1 VNYLRE
7 LLRSLLGVGPLFE
20 LLVMWVG
27 IYFVLRFLRGSLGL
41 GILRGLIIAGFV
53 LYIVVQLVFE
63 RFGWALPRLELL
75 LRPSLTILVL
85 SLVILFQPE
94 LRRAFTR
101 LGETKAFQRLTPDV
115 RSLGRIVAEA
125 AEKMSR
131 RRVGALVAIER
142 ATGLQSY
149 MEGSLQLDAELRPQL
164 LESIFQTGGPLHDG
178 AVLIR
183 NGRIAA
189 AGCLLPLSENP
200 QIGSEY
206 GTRHRAA
213 VGVTED
219 TDALAVVVSE
229 ETGNI
234 SIAARGELQR
244 VRSARE
250 LARLIDDALAA
261 GPESDGPP
269 SGVHS

>member
-1 VNYLRE
+1 MSDPVALFK
-7 LLRSLLGVGPLFE
+7 SLLGVGPVFE
-20 LLVMWVG
+20 LLVLWIG

-41 GILRGLIIAGFV
+41 GILRGLLLAAFTLFIA
-53 LYIVVQLVFE
+53 VQVVFE

-75 LRPSLTILVL
+75 LRPSLNILVL
-85 SLVILFQPE
+85 GLVILFQPE

-101 LGETKAFQRLTPDV
+101 LGETKAFQRLSPDA
-115 RSLGRIVAEA
+115 RSLGRIIADA
-125 AEKMSR
+125 AERMSR
-131 RRVGALVAIER
+131 RRVGALIAIER
-142 ATGLQSY
+142 ATGLQTY
-149 MEGSLQLDAELRPQL
+149 MEGSLQLDAELKPQL

-183 NGRIAA
+183 DGRIAA
-189 AGCLLPLSENP
+189 AGCLLPLSENSE
-200 QIGSEY
+200 IGSEY

-234 SIAARGELQR
+234 SLAARGELQR
-244 VRSARE
+244 VKSAKE
-250 LARLIDDALAA
+250 LARMIDDAMAA
-261 GPESDGPP
+261 APEEVESRPGGRP
-269 SGVHS
+269 

>member
-1 VNYLRE
+1 MNDLRD
-7 LLRSLLGVGPLFE
+7 LLRNLLGIGPLFE
-20 LLVMWVG
+20 LLVLWIG

-41 GILRGLIIAGFV
+41 GILRGLLLAGFT
-53 LYIVVQLVFE
+53 LYLVAQILFE
-63 RFGWALPRLELL
+63 KFGLSLPHLDLL

-85 SLVILFQPE
+85 SLVTLFQPE

-101 LGETKAFQRLTPDV
+101 LGENPAFGRLA
-115 RSLGRIVAEA
+115 RRSESLGRIVAEA
-125 AEKMSR
+125 AERMSR

-142 ATGLQSY
+142 ATGLSTF
-149 MEGSLQLDAELRPQL
+149 MEGSMQLECELHPQL
-164 LESIFQTGGPLHDG
+164 LESIFQPGGPLHDG

-183 NGRIAA
+183 NGKIAA

-200 QIGSEY
+200 DIGSDY

-219 TDALAVVVSE
+219 TDAIAVVVSE

-234 SIAARGELQR
+234 SVAMRGELQR
-244 VRSARE
+244 VRTAKD
-250 LARLIDDALAA
+250 LARIIDETLAS
-261 GPESDGPP
+261 GTQEP
-269 SGVHS
+269 SR